1 MRTNPIRPNGSGTP
15 STGRFGKRGADIADK
30 VGNLAGAL
38 YGGAGWLGERGSKAS
53 AEMRKG
59 LTRGGQEMAALR
71 HNPALQKV
79 GRFARSPAGQWPR
92 RGLTA
97 AGFALGFAKHYS
109 EGDKALPAATKAGVE
124 GGSAMA
130 GAWLGAKV
138 GAGVG
143 TAIGGPGAGTLI
155 GGAVGAIAGGVA
167 FSIGGSMAVEAA
179 EGWIDDKA
187 GQAQDW
193 VGEQAGGI
201 GDALGIG

>member
-1 MRTNPIRPNGSGTP
+1 
-15 STGRFGKRGADIADK
+15 
-30 VGNLAGAL
+30 
-38 YGGAGWLGERGSKAS
+38 
-53 AEMRKG
+53 MRKG

-79 GRFARSPAGQWPR
+79 GRFARSPAGQWTR

-97 AGFALGFAKHYS
+97 AGFAKHNS

-187 GQAQDW
+187 GQA
-193 VGEQAGGI
+193 
-201 GDALGIG
+201 